1 MSETLSLEDSKFLVG
16 LCRAGRLY
24 DVERWIAEGK
34 SIRTSPQIR
43 KSPLQVA
50 IDIGFHSLI
59 ELLVRNE
66 DSQAAKN
73 QALAESVSTRRLDL
87 VQLLALH
94 GAKIQSVPLVDVL
107 LTWEPVMI
115 RFFLDNGADVI
126 THSPFAIAF
135 REKVRTAL
143 RPFMEYKK
151 AHPEIAPA
159 LQEQADRALRH
170 FCYEG
175 DMKWIS
181 LLLWAGANPRTRG
194 PTLDDRWANDPECHT
209 TAFHE
214 ACSNGNL
221 DVLTK
226 LKPDPKVDDLSELLS
241 NGAMSNSKE
250 AIQYL
255 LSLGADPNDKANGGS
270 SALDHCFWRLGW
282 GTYDQLQSKRLSTK
296 YEVSKTFDCIRELV
310 EHRAVWKPKDR
321 SELNQVRQALY
332 KCEPAV
338 TVDFVKLL
346 AKNKASPEAT
356 LEQLLDAPRMRQH
369 LSSLGMRLMD
379 GHTQSKRRS
388 VRTRAQEC
396 LGSG

>member
-34 SIRTSPQIR
+34 SIRTSPRIR

-50 IDIGFHSLI
+50 IDLGFHSLI
-59 ELLVRNE
+59 ELLARNE
-66 DSQAAKN
+66 DSKAAKN
-73 QALAESVSTRRLDL
+73 QALAESVSARRLDL

-94 GAKIQSVPLVDVL
+94 GAEIQSVPLVDVL
-107 LTWEPVMI
+107 LTWDPVMI

-126 THSPFAIAF
+126 TDSPFAIAF

-170 FCYEG
+170 FCSEG

-214 ACSNGNL
+214 ASSKGNL

-241 NGAMSNSKE
+241 NAAMSNSKE

-255 LSLGADPNDKANGGS
+255 LSLGAEPNDKSNGGS
-270 SALDHCFWRLGW
+270 SALDRCFWRLGW

-296 YEVSKTFDCIRELV
+296 HEVSKTFDCIRELV
-310 EHRAVWKPKDR
+310 EHRAAWKPDDG
-321 SELNQVRQALY
+321 SALNQVRQALY

-346 AKNKASPEAT
+346 AKNKASPEEV

-369 LSSLGMRLMD
+369 LSPLGMRLMD
-379 GHTQSKRRS
+379 GRTQSNR
-388 VRTRAQEC
+388 C
-396 LGSG
+396 SG